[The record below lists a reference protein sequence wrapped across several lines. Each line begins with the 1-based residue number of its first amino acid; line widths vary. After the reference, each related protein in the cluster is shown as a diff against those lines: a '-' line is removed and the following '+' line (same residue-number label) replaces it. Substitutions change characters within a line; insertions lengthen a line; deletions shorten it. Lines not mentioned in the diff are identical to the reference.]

1 MPLQDLGQGPVR
13 DAVAVREAAAP
24 QDCRRRVGRRLR
36 PPKELRGQA
45 RLPDPG
51 IAVHRDEVRAPLPD
65 DPLEDAPEEVEL

>member
-13 DAVAVREAAAP
+13 DAVAVREAATP
-24 QDCRRRVGRRLR
+24 QDRRRWVGRLR
-36 PPKELRGQA
+36 PPEELRGQA
-45 RLPDPG
+45 GLPDPG